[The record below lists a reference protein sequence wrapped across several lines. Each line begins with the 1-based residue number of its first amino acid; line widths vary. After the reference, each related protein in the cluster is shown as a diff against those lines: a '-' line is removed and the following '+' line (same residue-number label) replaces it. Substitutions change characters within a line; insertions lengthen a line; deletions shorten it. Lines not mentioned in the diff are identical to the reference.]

1 MIQIINSFFAEY
13 PVGTSCTKEVVVKLA
28 RYCPLCDIIKLSIC
42 HIVAQKDPGVIVG
55 IHNIISIDHDIDS

>member
-1 MIQIINSFFAEY
+1 MY
-13 PVGTSCTKEVVVKLA
+13 KGVVVKLA